1 MNRMSKTVGI
11 VIAVSIVLTV
21 GAYFLIFNQGISHST
36 QDWANFGGYIGGI
49 LAPVF
54 TVLNIAVF
62 IRLTNAI
69 DKSDEIRKNKEL
81 DYQKSL
87 IVTQIRQE
95 ELNALTN
102 ILNKALVLEANIM
115 SSNTIAPIATA
126 HVYVESFMRTKHSLF
141 PIEENSEL
149 FNKMLRLH
157 KLLINYNKYMT
168 EFLAINNPQAL
179 LQPQVSNYK
188 TELLELLD
196 CKSEVLS
203 FMQQY
208 IIQEIEMAKNRN
220 LL

>member
-1 MNRMSKTVGI
+1 
-11 VIAVSIVLTV
+11 
-21 GAYFLIFNQGISHST
+21 
-36 QDWANFGGYIGGI
+36 
-49 LAPVF
+49 
-54 TVLNIAVF
+54 
-62 IRLTNAI
+62 
-69 DKSDEIRKNKEL
+69 
-81 DYQKSL
+81 
-87 IVTQIRQE
+87 
-95 ELNALTN
+95 
-102 ILNKALVLEANIM
+102 M
-115 SSNTIAPIATA
+115 SSNTIAPITTA

-208 IIQEIEMAKNRN
+208 IIEEIEMAKNRN

>member
-11 VIAVSIVLTV
+11 VIAMSIALTV

-69 DKSDEIRKNKEL
+69 DKSDERRKNKEL

-95 ELNALTN
+95 ELNTLTN
-102 ILNKALVLEANIM
+102 ILNKALLLEANLM
-115 SSNTIAPIATA
+115 SSNIITPIVAA
-126 HVYVESFMRTKHSLF
+126 DVYIESFMRTKHSLF

-168 EFLAINNPQAL
+168 DFLAINNPQAL
-179 LQPQVSNYK
+179 SQPQVFDYN
-188 TELLELLD
+188 TEILELLD

-208 IIQEIEMAKNRN
+208 IIQEIEVAKNRN